1 MEALEKVLFWLKA
14 TNVIKKTVKNIDIR
28 VCLVIISIVIL
39 YIMHPSSETKEY
51 NTPSSNCWERFIRK
65 GIGEVVEAVD
75 YQDYIKV
82 MEAYSTANLICGKKK
97 VELLGTMS
105 RTLSEANSNEDRVFK
120 FREEH
125 NYLLGYHLAATGE
138 ECFLTFCQIFLSWR
152 KYNETGLNLCKSC
165 KQCCSSVLNGNWS
178 YEGNKRCSV
187 TKKLEL
193 QLDGTI
199 DDEEKRTAVFYVG
212 QANEIYQYAVEETG
226 KQKRLVHAV

>member
-1 MEALEKVLFWLKA
+1 MEALARVFDCLKL
-14 TNVIKKTVKNIDIR
+14 IGIIYKTVKNFGIFGF
-28 VCLVIISIVIL
+28 LAISSILIL
-39 YIMHPSSETKEY
+39 YFTHHSTVTEY
-51 NTPSSNCWERFIRK
+51 YKTPSSKCWKRFIMN
-65 GIGEVVEAVD
+65 GMVEVVKAVD
-75 YQDYIKV
+75 YQDHYDV
-82 MEAYSTANLICGKKK
+82 FEAYSAANLICGKKK